1 MRKLLA
7 FLSLILLTACD
18 KPNSNAEI
26 KCSFLDGWDEAESRI
41 VEYQPHLNTKEVFM
55 TVKTYDNYAI
65 VTMNGKSER
74 FERKMELF
82 DADPYNGVFL
92 EYRGVFHGE
101 KVDRQG
107 ALSVYVNVADE
118 TALSYNVVLANE
130 KVSMN
135 KSPKQYDWSAG
146 CVPVND
152 KDRGVEWAAK
162 IPFKH
167 KYAKPNKI
175 ERCILEIGN
184 KVFCADDTCSKLIVK
199 YGTEDVILSQEDAL
213 KISDNWDYS
222 NMRLYSN
229 ADNELKDYEHDACEV
244 LERLNNFISEY
255 NKELAK

>member
-1 MRKLLA
+1 MKKILIC
-7 FLSLILLTACD
+7 LSLVCLAACD
-18 KPNSNAEI
+18 KPNSTAEI
-26 KCSFLDGWDEAESRI
+26 KCSFLDGWDSAESR
-41 VEYQPHLNTKEVFM
+41 VLDYKTHMDTRDVFM
-55 TVKTYDNYAI
+55 TVKTYDTYAT
-65 VTMNGKSER
+65 VTMNGKTER
-74 FERKMELF
+74 FDKKMELF

-92 EYRGVFHGE
+92 EYRGVFHGD
-101 KVDRQG
+101 KARQG

-130 KVSMN
+130 KIAMGKNS
-135 KSPKQYDWSAG
+135 KQYDWSAG
-146 CVPVND
+146 CVPVNE

-167 KYAKPNKI
+167 KYAKPNKT

-184 KVFCADDTCSKLIVK
+184 KVFCMNDDCSKLIVK

-213 KISDNWDYS
+213 KISSNWDYS

-229 ADNELKDYEHDACEV
+229 ADNEIKDYEKDACDV
-244 LERLNNFISEY
+244 LDRLNNFIKEY